1 MNTDKKVFE
10 TLFSNPKTELVSQAY
25 EFALVDDI
33 KSADKFL
40 LASYSEM
47 DKKKQALLDA
57 FKMYKSAIGR
67 TLDTSFTVFALSNK
81 LQEGLKT
88 TGVAVPAEYVAI
100 RNNAQQ
106 RQKELQSLFDSVNKA
121 MSQI

>member
-10 TLFSNPKTELVSQAY
+10 KLFSKEKVELESQKI
-25 EFALVDDI
+25 ELALVDDI